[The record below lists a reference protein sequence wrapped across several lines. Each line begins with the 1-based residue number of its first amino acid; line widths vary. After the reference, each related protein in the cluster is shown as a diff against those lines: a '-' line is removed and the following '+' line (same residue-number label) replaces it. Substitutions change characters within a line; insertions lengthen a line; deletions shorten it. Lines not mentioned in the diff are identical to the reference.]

1 VSRVGAAILMVIWVA
16 ACGSSTTSFA
26 ATGPCAADG
35 RAPGAYPELERLV
48 GERWHQVSPDAFA
61 TMVPTT
67 IDSGRNCSAT
77 ALGTLVSHG
86 VTELHFAGAT
96 WDEGGGNAMVSAIL
110 AVPAG
115 DPPLPAAWVEEFYE
129 AGARAGKHT
138 ENIETSRPSMA
149 SLGPVYRLDT
159 LNDLSL
165 QTVVV
170 WPASEGIRV
179 VIVTTTV
186 TPDSSRAEHDRRV
199 VEAVEGRSLQPSSS

>member
-1 VSRVGAAILMVIWVA
+1 MLLVVVVA
-16 ACGSSTTSFA
+16 ACGTSTPSFA
-26 ATGPCAADG
+26 ATGPCVADG
-35 RAPGAYPELERLV
+35 RAPGVYPELERLV
-48 GERWHQVSPDAFA
+48 GERRLQVSPDAFA
-61 TMVPTT
+61 TIVPTT

-96 WDEGGGNAMVSAIL
+96 WDEGDGNAMVSAIL
-110 AVPAG
+110 AVPDGA
-115 DPPLPAAWVEEFYE
+115 PPLAAAWVEEFYE

-138 ENIETSRPSMA
+138 ENIETSRPTMGSV
-149 SLGPVYRLDT
+149 GPVYRLDT

-170 WPASEGIRV
+170 WPAAEGIRV
-179 VIVTTTV
+179 VIVTTNV

-199 VEAVEGRSLQPSSS
+199 VDGVEGRSLQPSSS

>member
-1 VSRVGAAILMVIWVA
+1 MFLVVVVA
-16 ACGSSTTSFA
+16 ACGSSTLSSA
-26 ATGPCAADG
+26 ATGACLADG
-35 RAPGAYPELERLV
+35 RAPGVYPELERLV
-48 GERWHQVSPDAFA
+48 GERRLQDSPDAFA
-61 TMVPTT
+61 TIVPTT

-96 WDEGGGNAMVSAIL
+96 WDEGDGNAMVSAIL
-110 AVPAG
+110 AVPDGA
-115 DPPLPAAWVEEFYE
+115 PPLAPAWVEEFYE

-138 ENIETSRPSMA
+138 ENIETSRPTMDSV
-149 SLGPVYRLDT
+149 GPVYRLDT

-170 WPASEGIRV
+170 WPAAEGIRV
-179 VIVTTTV
+179 VIVTTNV

-199 VEAVEGRSLQPSSS
+199 VEGVEGRSLQPSSS

>member
-1 VSRVGAAILMVIWVA
+1 MLLVIVLA
-16 ACGSSTTSFA
+16 ACGSSPASFG
-26 ATGPCAADG
+26 ATGPCVADG
-35 RAPGAYPELERLV
+35 RAPGVYPDLERLV
-48 GERWHQVSPDAFA
+48 GERWHEVTPGALA
-61 TMVPTT
+61 TIVPTT

-115 DPPLPAAWVEEFYE
+115 DPPLQAAWVEEFYE
-129 AGARAGKHT
+129 AGARAGKRT
-138 ENIETSRPSMA
+138 ENIETSRPSMGSVGA
-149 SLGPVYRLDT
+149 VYRLDT

-170 WPASEGIRV
+170 WPVAQGIRV

-186 TPDSSRAEHDRRV
+186 TPDSSRAEHERRV
-199 VEAVEGRSLQPSSS
+199 VEGVEGRPLEPSSS